1 MYLIGRERSE
11 TKEQIERGGRER
23 ETEWQKGNLKYL
35 KTNTFSKTKKD
46 PSEVSD
52 NLRGKNTREWMTPAR
67 IREWKRQT
75 EAWWG
80 GGGEVKT
87 WSRKMMVFSRV
98 LEGKNNKERKKEL
111 SLSTFIQK
119 DLISLDSGRSKTG
132 PLLWFIIVY
141 SLYCWVW

>member
-80 GGGEVKT
+80 GRWRLGQGRWWYFLEYLKEKIIKKG
-87 WSRKMMVFSRV
+87 RKNS
-98 LEGKNNKERKKEL
+98 L
-111 SLSTFIQK
+111 SLHLYKRIWLVWILEDQRL
-119 DLISLDSGRSKTG
+119 DLCFDL
-132 PLLWFIIVY
+132 
-141 SLYCWVW
+141 